1 VTLDIAADTDLPE
14 FLGGAPAA
22 SQRVRRPQR
31 AAGERRTPG
40 EPGLWVFILGD
51 MSMFGAFF
59 VVLLWHRRAAP
70 AQFEVSAQELMRPI
84 GLINTAVLLLSSYLV
99 VSALWA
105 QRRGGMRR
113 ATLSLVGALGCGL
126 VFGVLKVVEY
136 LHILGNGRAAPATDM
151 FYTFYFV
158 LTGVH
163 LLHVLIGV
171 VLLAAWMGV
180 LRKGRAVT
188 RFVEGSAV
196 YWHMVDLLWVVIFTL
211 LYLVCAA

>member
-1 VTLDIAADTDLPE
+1 MTLDISADADLPE
-14 FLGGAPAA
+14 FLGGAAA
-22 SQRVRRPQR
+22 DSQRVRRPTSPT
-31 AAGERRTPG
+31 GEGRTPG

-51 MSMFGAFF
+51 MSLFGAFF
-59 VVLLWHRRAAP
+59 VVALWQRRAAP
-70 AQFEVSAQELMRPI
+70 AQFEVSAQELMRST

-105 QRRGGMRR
+105 HRRGGMRR
-113 ATLSLVGALGCGL
+113 ATLSLVGALACGL
-126 VFGVLKVVEY
+126 VFAALKVAEY
-136 LHILGNGRAAPATDM
+136 LHVLGSGRTPATDM

-180 LRKGRAVT
+180 LRNGRAVT
-188 RFVEGSAV
+188 RYVEGSAV